1 MLDVTVHLYKYQ
13 SLFRELPDRVLN
25 FMRSHPLMDDEVD
38 HEGGEP
44 VFYKRNV
51 VFTHLVVD
59 KISTGKKCCKGV
71 YFLKNHFLSPPPSFE
86 NNYFVHK
93 SYVCLRV
100 IFQAFIF

>member
-1 MLDVTVHLYKYQ
+1 
-13 SLFRELPDRVLN
+13 
-25 FMRSHPLMDDEVD
+25 MDDEVD

-71 YFLKNHFLSPPPSFE
+71 YFLKNHFLSPPLFWKQLFCSQKLCVFAR
-86 NNYFVHK
+86 NFLGFYFLNIAK
-93 SYVCLRV
+93 KN
-100 IFQAFIF
+100 